1 MKIALDAMGGE
12 RAPQA
17 VVRGAVE
24 ACRHQCGEIVLVGK
38 EGAIRAELAKHH
50 LKDLPI
56 AIVNAS
62 EAVEPH
68 EHPTQSVRNKPDSSI
83 VVGMHLLK
91 KGEVSAF
98 VSAGNSGAVMAA
110 ALLILGRIEGV
121 ERPALSHIYS
131 TPWHSVLLL
140 DMGANADCKPSFLV
154 QFAQMGSV
162 YMEKVF
168 GVERPRVGLLSNGE
182 EESKG
187 NQLVRESHKL
197 LKNTSLNF
205 VGNVEGNNI
214 ANGVADVLVTDG
226 FTGNVMLKTGEGL
239 GEMVLRSLKQGPA
252 KRPHLKISALF
263 LGPALRAVLS
273 GLDYAEHGGAPL
285 LGVNGSV
292 VIAHGR
298 SDARAIENAVFTAKQ
313 ATERGALEAMR
324 LGIKWEE

>member
-1 MKIALDAMGGE
+1 MGGE

-24 ACRHQCGEIVLVGK
+24 ACRHHFGEIVLVGK
-38 EGAIRAELAKHH
+38 EGTIRAELAKHH

-56 AIVNAS
+56 SIVNAS
-62 EAVEPH
+62 EVVEPY
-68 EHPTQSVRNKPDSSI
+68 EHPTQSVRQKPDSSI

-121 ERPALSHIYS
+121 ERPALSHFYS

-140 DMGANADCKPSFLV
+140 DVGANADCKPSFLV
-154 QFAQMGSV
+154 QFAQMGCV

-168 GVERPRVGLLSNGE
+168 GVERPRVGLLSSGE
-182 EESKG
+182 EEGKG

-197 LKNTSLNF
+197 LKSTGLNF

-214 ANGVADVLVTDG
+214 ANGMADVIVTDG
-226 FTGNVMLKTGEGL
+226 FTGNIMLKTGEGL
-239 GEMVLRSLKQGPA
+239 GEMVLRSLKQAPA
-252 KRPHLKISALF
+252 KRPYLKISALF

-273 GLDYAEHGGAPL
+273 GLDYAEHGGATL
-285 LGVNGSV
+285 LGVNGNV

-298 SDARAIENAVFTAKQ
+298 SDARAIKSAIFIAKQ
-313 ATERGALEAMR
+313 AAERGALEAMR
-324 LGIKWEE
+324 LGIK